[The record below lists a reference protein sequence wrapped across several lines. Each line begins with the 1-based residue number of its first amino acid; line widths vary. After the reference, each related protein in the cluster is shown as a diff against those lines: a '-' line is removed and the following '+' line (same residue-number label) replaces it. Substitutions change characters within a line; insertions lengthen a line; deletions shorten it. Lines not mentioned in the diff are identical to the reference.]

1 MEDSTKNA
9 ILGVG
14 SFLGILLLRWLRNK
28 CKQNTSNEDKK
39 ESNQVVEIVR
49 KKPIEI

>member
-28 CKQNTSNEDKK
+28 CKQSSFSEDKK
-39 ESNQVVEIVR
+39 EANKVVEIVR